1 MQHGVRRA
9 DTGLPL
15 FQTKYSRTM
24 GDGNEPVANV
34 AVDPAGLVSDLACRA
49 VTSRWIDSVR
59 IMAHCLRVTS

>member
-1 MQHGVRRA
+1 
-9 DTGLPL
+9 
-15 FQTKYSRTM
+15 M